1 MIAAPRLLLVTQRII
16 SMSDVSRNKTSS
28 LAFIDTIIADMEQKT
43 EIKAQHLH
51 FEMQMRF
58 IKNLRAQLAKNSV
71 IFDEAD
77 FSTELV
83 ELRRL
88 HMQQRSTAQPGALA
102 EPVSR
107 HMLSLFRA

>member
-1 MIAAPRLLLVTQRII
+1 
-16 SMSDVSRNKTSS
+16 MSDVSRNKTSS
-28 LAFIDTIIADMEQKT
+28 LAFIDAIIADMEQKT
-43 EIKAQHLH
+43 EIKAQHLQ

-88 HMQQRSTAQPGALA
+88 HMQQRNTAQPGTLA

-107 HMLSLFRA
+107 HMLSLFRT